1 MSVRVKFGI
10 LVATKKGVIM
20 RKWIVETYHVL

>member
-1 MSVRVKFGI
+1 MSVRVRFRI

-20 RKWIVETYHVL
+20 RKWIVETYPV